1 MDVVKK
7 VSDVLKTNGFKI
19 AITPE
24 NLAPG
29 LCYVDLVRIERD
41 SGVSNLQKRLYV
53 VDVYYGIREL
63 DKKANEVEQIMDAFI
78 VGLNGIVGLTC
89 DFQDKYAKISLEILS
104 FKREV

>member
-19 AITPE
+19 VITPE

-78 VGLNGIVGLTC
+78 VDLNGIVGLAC
-89 DFQDKYAKISLEILS
+89 DFQDRFAKITIEILTYA
-104 FKREV
+104 